1 MGVIKIMKLIIGL
14 GNPGKKYQGSKHN
27 IGFETVD
34 EVAFQLGVAFNKSK
48 FEAVYA
54 EGRIGTEKIILI
66 KPQTYMNLS
75 GRSVRPWMDYY
86 NLTEEDIVVVYDDMD
101 LPPGKIRLRQKGSA
115 GGHNGLK
122 SIIQHLGT
130 QEFNRVKIGV
140 GRPRPGQDVISNV
153 LSGFKKEEQD
163 VVQESIKAT
172 SDAVEYWCEGYSF
185 QDTMSKFN

>member
-1 MGVIKIMKLIIGL
+1 MKLIIGL
-14 GNPGKKYQGSKHN
+14 GNPGRKYQGSKHN

-34 EVAFQLGVAFNKSK
+34 DIAFQMGLAFNKSK

-54 EGRIGTEKIILI
+54 EGRIGTEKIVLI

-86 NLTEEDIVVVYDDMD
+86 NLTEEDIVVIYDDMD

-115 GGHNGLK
+115 GGHNGMK

-130 QEFNRVKIGV
+130 KEFNRIKIGV
-140 GRPRPGQDVISNV
+140 GRPQPGQNVISNV
-153 LSGFKKEEQD
+153 LSGFKKEDQNAVE
-163 VVQESIKAT
+163 ESIKVA
-172 SDAVEYWCEGYSF
+172 SDAIEYWVKDHTF
-185 QDTMSKFN
+185 QDTMSNFN

>member
-1 MGVIKIMKLIIGL
+1 MKLIIGL

-27 IGFETVD
+27 IGFEAVD
-34 EVAFQLGVAFNKSK
+34 EVAFQMGIVFKKSK

-75 GRSVRPWMDYY
+75 GRSVRPWLDYY
-86 NLTEEDIVVVYDDMD
+86 NLTEEDMVVIYDDMD
-101 LPPGKIRLRQKGSA
+101 LPPGKIRLRQKGSS
-115 GGHNGLK
+115 GGHNGMK

-130 QEFNRVKIGV
+130 KEFNRIKVGV
-140 GRPRPGQDVISNV
+140 GRPQGGQDVISNV
-153 LSGFKKEEQD
+153 LSGFAKEDED
-163 VVQESIKAT
+163 AVKESIKSV
-172 SDAVEYWCEGYSF
+172 SDAIEYWTQGHAF